1 MPPDP
6 ARVAETREWL
16 AKAAL
21 DLRGAKIDLEAE
33 PPLLEDTLFH
43 CQQAVEK
50 TLKAF
55 LAWHDRPFRK
65 THSLEE
71 LGAACEAID
80 AALSGVID
88 PAVPLTEFAWA
99 FRYPGDHPTP
109 TIEEARQGLS
119 TAVLT
124 VSGVVARLPS
134 EAVPPALLGQ
144 IR

>member
-1 MPPDP
+1 MQPDP
-6 ARVAETREWL
+6 ARIAETREWL
-16 AKAAL
+16 AKAA
-21 DLRGAKIDLEAE
+21 
-33 PPLLEDTLFH
+33 
-43 CQQAVEK
+43 VEK

-55 LAWHDRPFRK
+55 LAEK

-71 LGAACEAID
+71 IGAACEVID
-80 AALSGVID
+80 ADLRSVID

-124 VSGVVARLPS
+124 VAGVVARLPS
-134 EAVPPALLGQ
+134 EAVPPALLDL

>member
-1 MPPDP
+1 M
-6 ARVAETREWL
+6 
-16 AKAAL
+16 
-21 DLRGAKIDLEAE
+21 
-33 PPLLEDTLFH
+33 
-43 CQQAVEK
+43 EK

-71 LGAACEAID
+71 LGAACEVID
-80 AALSGVID
+80 TSLRSVID

-109 TIEEARQGLS
+109 TIEEARQSLS

-124 VSGVVARLPS
+124 VAGPLSPCCETG
-134 EAVPPALLGQ
+134 
-144 IR
+144 

>member
-16 AKAAL
+16 EKAAL
-21 DLRGAKIDLEAE
+21 DLRGARIDLDAH

-55 LAWHDRPFRK
+55 LAWHDKPFRK

-80 AALSGVID
+80 GTLRDVID

-99 FRYPGDHPTP
+99 FRYPGEHPTP

-119 TAVLT
+119 TAVRS
-124 VSGVVARLPS
+124 VEGVVSRLPS
-134 EAVPPALLGQ
+134 EVVPSALLGQ

>member
-6 ARVAETREWL
+6 ARVAETRAWL
-16 AKAAL
+16 EKAAL
-21 DLRGAKIDLEAE
+21 DLRGAQVDLDAA

-55 LAWHDRPFRK
+55 LAWHDTPFRK

-80 AALSGVID
+80 GTLRGVID

-99 FRYPGDHPTP
+99 FRYPGDHPMP

-119 TAVLT
+119 TAMQAV
-124 VSGVVARLPS
+124 GGIIANLPS
-134 EAVPPALLGQ
+134 EAVPPALLDQ

>member
-16 AKAAL
+16 EKVVL
-21 DLRGAKIDLEAE
+21 DLRAARIDLEAA

-55 LAWHDRPFRK
+55 LAWHDKPFRK

-71 LGAACEAID
+71 IGAACEAID
-80 AALSGVID
+80 ATIQVAID
-88 PAVPLTEFAWA
+88 PAVYLTEFAWA
-99 FRYPGDHPTP
+99 FRYPGEHTAPTLG
-109 TIEEARQGLS
+109 EARQGLS
-119 TAVLT
+119 TAVRT
-124 VSGVVARLPS
+124 VAWVVSRLPS
-134 EAVPPALLGQ
+134 EAVPPALESHIG
-144 IR
+144 

>member
-16 AKAAL
+16 QKASL
-21 DLRGAKIDLEAE
+21 DLRGARLRPRSPTPAARRHAV
-33 PPLLEDTLFH
+33 PLP
-43 CQQAVEK
+43 AGRGG
-50 TLKAF
+50 
-55 LAWHDRPFRK
+55 HDKPFRK

-71 LGAACEAID
+71 LGAAFELID
-80 AALSGVID
+80 VTLRSVID

-109 TIEEARQGLS
+109 TVEEARQGLA
-119 TAVLT
+119 TAV
-124 VSGVVARLPS
+124 SAIAGVVPRFPP
-134 EAVPPALLGQ
+134 EAVPPALLDL